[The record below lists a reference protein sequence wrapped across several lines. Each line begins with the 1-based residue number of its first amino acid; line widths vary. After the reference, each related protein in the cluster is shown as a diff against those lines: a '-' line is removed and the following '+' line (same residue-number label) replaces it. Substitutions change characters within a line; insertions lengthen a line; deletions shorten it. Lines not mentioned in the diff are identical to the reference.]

1 MTNFSLADLAQLAG
15 EHEFAMMLRR
25 KSVQTHLD
33 FVQQLYND
41 FDDAIQELVHNRQRF
56 QRAEFGEDDISAYLI
71 SFLKGRFY
79 DADHDTQ
86 HGGHADII
94 VKANN
99 GRWEWIGEAK
109 LWGGKTWAHEGWKQL
124 VDSYTTATV
133 GETHS
138 GLLLYIKQDNAKQKF
153 DTWINFFKQSITPI
167 KQDYFTGNPLIFD
180 SVHINKCSGLEQSVR
195 HFAVPLWHKNSTVSD

>member
-1 MTNFSLADLAQLAG
+1 MANFSLADLAQLAG
-15 EHEFAMMLRR
+15 EHEIAMMLRR
-25 KSVQTHLD
+25 KSVKTHLD
-33 FVQQLYND
+33 FVQQLYKD
-41 FDDAIQELVHNRQRF
+41 FDEAIQNLIHNRQRF
-56 QRAEFGEDDISAYLI
+56 QRAEFGEDEISAFLI

-109 LWGGKTWAHEGWKQL
+109 LWGGKSWTHEGWKQL
-124 VDSYTTATV
+124 VDSYTVATV

-138 GLLLYIKQDNAKQKF
+138 GLLVYIKQDNAKQKF
-153 DTWINFFKQSITPI
+153 DTWYEFFNESIAPI
-167 KQDYFTGNPLIFD
+167 KLDYLADNPLIFD
-180 SVHINKCSGLEQSVR
+180 SVHLNRSSGLEQCVR
-195 HFAVPLWHKNSTVSD
+195 HFAIPLWHKNSVTKD